1 MTRNEQFEQEL
12 EEICVCEAN
21 AQEMGAFL
29 ARNHIPYS
37 MKEREEGEVVFAVRA
52 GFDYRDAKIFALK
65 KWGDCRSPKIVNQI
79 NNLVLE
85 RDFPEPWFEYEDF
98 TTERMG
104 CWILDTYVG

>member
-21 AQEMGAFL
+21 AQEMGSFL
-29 ARNHIPYS
+29 AQNHIPFS

-65 KWGDCRSPKIVNQI
+65 KWGDRRNTDVVNQI
-79 NNLVLE
+79 NNLVME
-85 RDFPEPWFEYEDF
+85 RDFPEPWFEYELHRCNRVDCEVLNTF
-98 TTERMG
+98 
-104 CWILDTYVG
+104 VG